1 MTWSWVGLD
10 GKNVA
15 AVVSHTRIDLLDT
28 QDFSLLGR
36 IVPGPNAANQPFHD
50 TPILLTQ
57 WNARRASLVSLS
69 STVLMIHCPDPVAKY
84 AKYRVSYAHAWS
96 MRFEAGEV
104 THLALSRCSYSML
117 MGGPR
122 GISLWECSPNDES
135 VKYSCVWRKQT
146 PCDQLA
152 FSPSRC
158 VFATA
163 QTGATEVY
171 VWRQEQHDDGSNIE
185 KQILGHDEGVVYI
198 SWKPATHNDA
208 TTSDDSNG
216 QVPSKWFQPERMLL
230 TMTAEKTIRIWTEKA
245 SGCGTPLMQCVVF
258 IQPQANLDIAMTR
271 WVLPRTRNISEELF
285 ASSKDD
291 GSKKKK
297 TREWL
302 SVIDTSGVLHVWQ
315 LTGLD
320 AKPRLKKT
328 DFTFKVDGNEDD
340 DARSVIKQV
349 QVIGYFSQTGAGD
362 PSALSILLER
372 TDHVLLSYRIDCTSL
387 KYPILKDKSWHR
399 GHTEPITALATHPS
413 LPLVATTS
421 AREIMVFWL
430 SLSTFTNVSK
440 LVPSCIMTCDEQI
453 ASIQWIPTK
462 HFDAVPL
469 LLVTMASGVFQI
481 YSTTGADQGK
491 MLSSPKPGLGN
502 RLRLPSM
509 HYPWTYYS
517 HELGE
522 SGFEYEVGLKP
533 DPHFGLGL
541 TFDTLGEKLVVTA
554 FVHGDED
561 HNHRL
566 PGQASGQIDMLDQ
579 CVSVNG
585 VSVKGF
591 SLERFRNLV
600 YDTIASTDGP
610 VTLRFRSSGG
620 NFNDVARRALELDD
634 ATQVEETAI
643 RYDDDEDEE
652 DDEADDGDDVSH
664 EDHAQQGRR
673 LLARVQ
679 SKTLLGVDSVGSVS
693 LYGGWRVIGSESTGC
708 VYEHV
713 SVAPVY
719 SDAGAYTS
727 DVVLIFAIEAA
738 SQELHAYLGTYLAS
752 THATFYLHKLEM
764 VSNVRSTMGHITVL
778 GTERDYRQRA
788 FSSIVK
794 PAPNDV
800 TWNALLFVGDATG
813 AIQHWR
819 CRVTHQTIDFSL
831 IHACE
836 PLVTPS
842 PSPSSSV
849 APHQFFRRGHAMP
862 SEAVTAGVYHIE
874 MDDPNRLAVLYADR
888 PNDVYVW
895 EGESGLGI
903 LRLEACISSQSN
915 WGPVTSFSWCSGHV
929 EFHIDPLAIQYV
941 GGVVIYTYDAQ
952 HQTWLPLSKP
962 IVTGLTMFDCTRDA
976 SALILACG
984 VSDGP
989 LYQCAA
995 LNDTP
1000 TIVGKWDEPGRLRK
1014 RDWVQYWNR
1023 TTKPKHCPVW
1033 HPYVLLTTL
1042 CGLPARVGLV
1052 HTALADYRP
1061 AFDFHQAFGET
1072 VQLLKLLARVLED
1085 DMSTDMSAQTGVLIV
1100 LQETPTAPA
1109 SLLGRYANAKG
1120 NQPRSNRAMDLFAPS
1135 PPTRTAPPT
1144 PMDEGVLN
1152 NRDIGTLTT
1161 AIDAV
1166 LRRLTQKVQVR
1177 YEEQEHR
1184 NAYVLFES
1192 FEVEHGLQFKAVL
1205 SFLQKMQHLS
1215 LNGYDVPAQRYVL
1228 GHVLSTCLQ
1237 DVLHDA
1243 DDLAGVF
1250 AMPVVPIDEAGV
1262 AVAGGPPPTVE
1273 GFLHDV
1279 PASSVSWA
1287 LQSESQNV
1295 LLEQCLHPQAL
1306 WDDLKPMWLGLWV
1319 RDPAKLREIVER
1331 MAKCTFMRTRDAM
1344 SVSLLYLA
1352 LGKKNVLGAL
1362 AKVSRVESN
1371 KTLADFLVHD
1381 FSEERWSTAAV
1392 RNAYSLLRK
1401 KQYDLAAAF
1410 FLLPQ
1415 PPRLQEA
1422 LRICI
1427 GRLNDPSLAMIIAR
1441 LVETASVSSTF
1452 EASDIYN
1459 VGPLTAEV
1467 LKTSLVP
1474 LFREQENRWLESTA
1488 LWWLGEYEQAS
1499 AVLTPSGQPIDVV
1512 NMDAL
1517 QRMLSDAKPNE
1528 AQAPHM
1534 SIALRT
1540 KMSLDFFINLTSLSL
1555 HYQYLYCE
1563 VKRPLVH
1570 FAYTSLLEM
1579 APTKKEEDVLTTS
1592 TDVDHAYSFGAY
1604 VCKHVGLNDT
1614 ALLQMLQAR
1623 HLLNIHVK
1631 KNFMH
1636 IIDAQHQAP
1645 THLSSP
1651 RSEMDVYQRQ
1661 HHWYLE
1667 PKTSSSSSSSNALFG
1682 SPRSANVTR
1691 RRSSF
1696 SLAQHLTLET
1706 DRTSLTEE
1714 DWQDLLHGAAT
1725 SPSSTD
1731 DVPSLWPKHEIADIE
1746 CRRWSSSAFVGKMIG
1761 LRVAREMISHFRL
1774 SVKRHIHPLSTRV
1787 RIDHVS
1793 YLNDLCAPLCAQFR
1807 VDRQYILEATL
1818 GVLQPHAQMHMVECC
1833 FLLSELSRDAVMH
1846 EWVNFVSLN
1855 MLHSSASFTT
1865 CQITAEVFR
1874 DWEHLT
1880 IQLCYLQHLF
1890 EEGTLALP
1898 RPLRAVL
1905 GLAIRLGSL
1914 LLVWCTNQPQLL
1926 LDVTSQYEQTFAA
1939 NLAILK
1945 QVNMSA
1951 VTFLDRSGACNISN
1965 FGYSFLE
1972 QFAAVQPGS
1981 HLLQVRRLYTTIL
1994 MVQLIRTLFCNGKKV
2009 LADAFE
2015 VEYPLDETTQHV
2027 MMYNALYAP
2036 KKLWKH
2042 WVDAPLTGLKR
2053 WYLSMEAHVLTEF
2066 HDIVKDTSCFCGHFG
2081 LDQLVRPVDVPAPEL
2096 PTLDLAHMSDEMIML
2111 YMNHPKLG
2119 VTMTMRRFR
2128 LEPRVYV
2135 PCFTLKDAFAW
2146 LSAHHLCATVEEAQA
2161 LLGRWCLNHKLRWLV
2176 RRRSRLAAPSLEVHV
2191 APNVHHTMSLNVPP
2205 PVVEKTS
2212 ISPEAI
2218 PDEAFFFVNPWEV
2231 DAPAN
2236 LARYMLGMDPASP
2249 PKKTPQAQP
2258 SRVDLGWDTFLP
2270 MSDQICEEAAGL
2282 MFPDSHMREV
2292 WKALCGEGWFVTAV
2306 QHFDADGGYIKTS
2319 SRWKETVTHARWLTD
2334 VFKQVQRNKLFRHL
2348 GLPHRLVAVLT
2359 VKLVA
2364 GSHLIPSDLLGYS
2377 ADPYV
2382 FFQLSY
2388 PRHESPRPTPNGWA
2402 ISTYRSRHA
2411 VSTLEPTWNSP
2422 DDVFVYRF
2430 ALPVHEAHAPDMP
2443 LASSSLEALQ
2453 QQAYSGPP
2461 TDLYCSVYNKCKVRS
2476 HPFMGQTKV
2485 SLLDLAEDHPLDVW
2499 APLQDVASGSLH
2511 LVISVKYTL
2520 MSSTS
2525 YEEDFVLPRNVEC
2538 DLCQGDVVIDGS
2550 PTDHTPTNNST

>member
-15 AVVSHTRIDLLDT
+15 AVVSSTRIDLLDT

-36 IVPGPNAANQPFHD
+36 IVPGPNTTNQPYHD

-69 STVLMIHCPDPVAKY
+69 SNVLMIHCPDPDARY
-84 AKYRVSYAHAWS
+84 AKHRVTYSHVWS
-96 MRFEAGEV
+96 MRFEPGEF
-104 THLALSRCSYSML
+104 TNLALSRCSYSML
-117 MGGPR
+117 LGGPR
-122 GISLWECSPNDES
+122 GISLWESPTGEAA
-135 VKYSCVWRKQT
+135 VQYSCVWRHDT
-146 PCDQLA
+146 SCDQLA

-163 QTGATEVY
+163 QTGASEVY
-171 VWRQEQHDDGSNIE
+171 VWRQRTHDDGTNVE
-185 KQILGHDEGVVYI
+185 KQVLGHDEGVVYI

-208 TTSDDSNG
+208 TPSADDSNG
-216 QVPSKWFQPERMLL
+216 QVASKWYHPERMLL
-230 TMTAEKTIRIWTEKA
+230 TMTAEKTIRIWTETSA
-245 SGCGTPLMQCVVF
+245 AGGMPLMQCVVF
-258 IQPQANLDIAMTR
+258 IQPQANLDIAMAR

-285 ASSKDD
+285 QSST
-291 GSKKKK
+291 STENKKK
-297 TREWL
+297 REWL
-302 SVIDTSGVLHVWQ
+302 SVIDSGGVLHIWQ

-340 DARSVIKQV
+340 EQQSVIKQV

-372 TDHVLLSYRIDCTSL
+372 KDHVLLSYRIDCSSL
-387 KYPILKDKSWHR
+387 KYPVLKDKSWHR
-399 GHTEPITALATHPS
+399 GHTKPILALATHPS

-421 AREIMVFWL
+421 AHEIMVFWL

-440 LVPSCIMTCDEQI
+440 LVPSCIMTCDETI
-453 ASIQWIPTK
+453 ASIAWIPTK

-469 LLVTMASGVFQI
+469 LLVTMASGLFQV
-481 YSTTGADQGK
+481 YSTTGADQVK
-491 MLSSPKPGLGN
+491 MLSSPKLADHAN

-517 HELGE
+517 HDSGE

-579 CVSVNG
+579 CIAVNG
-585 VSVKGF
+585 RSVKGY
-591 SLERFRNLV
+591 SLAEFRNLV
-600 YDTIASTDGP
+600 YDTIAATPGAP
-610 VTLRFRSSGG
+610 VVLRFRSSGG
-620 NFNDVARRALELDD
+620 NFADVARRALELAD
-634 ATQVEETAI
+634 AVPVVDADADE
-643 RYDDDEDEE
+643 DDDED
-652 DDEADDGDDVSH
+652 DDDDTEDVSSAH
-664 EDHAQQGRR
+664 EQPSQQGRR

-679 SKTLLGVDSVGSVS
+679 SKTLLDIDSVGSVS
-693 LYGGWRVIGSESTGC
+693 LYGGWRVIGHEVTGAA
-708 VYEHV
+708 YQHV
-713 SVAPVY
+713 TVAPVY

-727 DVVLIFAIEAA
+727 DVVLVFAIESAT
-738 SQELHAYLGTYLAS
+738 QELHAWLGTYLAS
-752 THATFYLHKLEM
+752 TQAAFFLHRLAF
-764 VSNVRSTMGHITVL
+764 VSDVSRTMGHVTVL

-788 FSSIVK
+788 FSSLGK
-794 PAPNDV
+794 AASGL
-800 TWNALLFVGDATG
+800 TWNALLFVGDAAG

-819 CRVTHQTIDFSL
+819 CRVTQHTIDFSL

-836 PLVTPS
+836 PALPPPS
-842 PSPSSSV
+842 RTGTV
-849 APHQFFRRGHAMP
+849 APAAFSRRGMALAAP
-862 SEAVTAGVYHIE
+862 EAPVGVYHIE

-888 PNDVYVW
+888 PYDVYVW

-903 LRLEACISSQSN
+903 LRLEACISSQG

-929 EFHIDPLAIQYV
+929 EFHIDPLAVQYV
-941 GGVVIYTYDAQ
+941 GGLVIYTYDVQ
-952 HQTWLPLSKP
+952 HQTWVPLSKP
-962 IVTGLTMFDCTRDA
+962 LVTGLTMFDCTRDA

-984 VSDGP
+984 ASDFARP
-989 LYQCAA
+989 AA
-995 LNDTP
+995 AVLNDTP

-1023 TTKPKHCPVW
+1023 ASKPKHCPVW
-1033 HPYVLLTTL
+1033 HPFVLLTTL

-1052 HTALADYRP
+1052 HTALADYHP
-1061 AFDFHQAFGET
+1061 AYDFHQAFAET

-1085 DMSTDMSAQTGVLIV
+1085 DMSTDVSAQTGVLV
-1100 LQETPTAPA
+1100 FLQETPTTA
-1109 SLLGRYANAKG
+1109 SLVGRYTNAKG
-1120 NQPRSNRAMDLFAPS
+1120 VLASQRSNRAMDLFSRS
-1135 PPTRTAPPT
+1135 PPTRVAPSLDT
-1144 PMDEGVLN
+1144 PDLT
-1152 NRDIGTLTT
+1152 NRDVATLTT

-1166 LRRLTQKVQVR
+1166 RRRMTQKVQVR

-1192 FEVEHGLQFKAVL
+1192 FETEHVLQFKAVL

-1243 DDLAGVF
+1243 DDLADVF
-1250 AMPVVPIDEAGV
+1250 AQPLVSVDDTGA
-1262 AVAGGPPPTVE
+1262 AVAGGAPQTVE

-1279 PASSVSWA
+1279 PSSSVMWA
-1287 LQSESQNV
+1287 LHSESQNV
-1295 LLEQCLHPQAL
+1295 LIEQCLHPQAL
-1306 WDDLKPMWLGLWV
+1306 WDDLRPMWLGLWV

-1344 SVSLLYLA
+1344 SVCLLYLA
-1352 LGKKNVLGAL
+1352 LGKKSVLGAL
-1362 AKVSRVESN
+1362 AKVSRLDSN
-1371 KTLADFLVHD
+1371 KTLAEFLLHD
-1381 FSEERWSTAAV
+1381 FTEERWSSAAV

-1422 LRICI
+1422 LRICL
-1427 GRLNDPSLAMIIAR
+1427 GRLNDPSLAMVIAR
-1441 LVETASVSSTF
+1441 LVEGARLSSTF

-1459 VGPLTAEV
+1459 VGPQTTEILR
-1467 LKTSLVP
+1467 TSLVP
-1474 LFREQENRWLESTA
+1474 MFRDQGNRWLESTA
-1488 LWWLGEYEQAS
+1488 LWWLGDFELA
-1499 AVLTPSGQPIDVV
+1499 ATVLSPSGQPVDVV
-1512 NMDAL
+1512 DTAGVAA
-1517 QRMLSDAKPNE
+1517 MLADGKVPA
-1528 AQAPHM
+1528 AQAPLVTV
-1534 SIALRT
+1534 ALRT
-1540 KMSLDFFINLTSLSL
+1540 KSSTDFFINLTSLAL

-1563 VKRPLVH
+1563 VKRPLVK
-1570 FAYTSLLEM
+1570 FAYDAIAE
-1579 APTKKEEDVLTTS
+1579 AHPERKEEDILTTS

-1631 KNFMH
+1631 KNYMH
-1636 IIDAQHQAP
+1636 IIDAQHQQQLL
-1645 THLSSP
+1645 HLSSP
-1651 RSEMDVYQRQ
+1651 RAEMDRRAP
-1661 HHWYLE
+1661 YLE
-1667 PKTSSSSSSSNALFG
+1667 TRSATLFG

-1696 SLAQHLTLET
+1696 SLAQHLTLDT
-1706 DRTSLTEE
+1706 ASDRTSLTEE
-1714 DWQDLLHGAAT
+1714 DWQDLLHGASRA
-1725 SPSSTD
+1725 PAPTD
-1731 DVPSLWPKHEIADIE
+1731 EAPNPWPKHEIADIE

-1761 LRVAREMISHFRL
+1761 MRVARELISHFRL
-1774 SVKRHIHPLSTRV
+1774 SVKRHIHPASLRAT
-1787 RIDHVS
+1787 IDHAT
-1793 YLNDLCAPLCAQFR
+1793 YLNELCAPLCAQFR

-1818 GVLQPHAQMHMVECC
+1818 GVLQPHAQMHMIECC
-1833 FLLSELSRDAVMH
+1833 FLLSELHRPAVMH
-1846 EWVNFVSLN
+1846 EWVYFVSLN

-1890 EEGTLALP
+1890 EAGTLELP
-1898 RPLRAVL
+1898 APLLAVL

-1926 LDVTSQYEQTFAA
+1926 LDVTSQYEQTFDA
-1939 NLAILK
+1939 NLAVLQ

-1972 QFAAVQPGS
+1972 QFAAV
-1981 HLLQVRRLYTTIL
+1981 RRLYTTIL
-1994 MVQLIRTLFCNGKKV
+1994 VVQLIRTFFCNGKKV
-2009 LADAFE
+2009 LQEAFFDDAP
-2015 VEYPLDETTQHV
+2015 VGAP
-2027 MMYNALYAP
+2027 MYNALYAP
-2036 KKLWKH
+2036 KKLWKQ
-2042 WVDAPLTGLKR
+2042 WVDAPFTGLKR
-2053 WYLSMEAHVLTEF
+2053 WYLAMEAHVLSEF
-2066 HDIVKDTSCFCGHFG
+2066 HDVVKDHSCVCGLYG
-2081 LDQLVRPVDVPAPEL
+2081 LDQLVRPATPPAPEL
-2096 PTLDLAHMSDEMIML
+2096 PSLAGASDDVVML
-2111 YMNHPKLG
+2111 YMNHPLTG
-2119 VTMTMRRFR
+2119 VAMTLRRFR

-2146 LSAHHLCATVEEAQA
+2146 LAGRGLCATVEEAQA
-2161 LLGRWCLNHKLRWLV
+2161 LLGRWCVNHKLRWLV
-2176 RRRSRLAAPSLEVHV
+2176 RRRSRLATPAPEVHTH
-2191 APNVHHTMSLNVPP
+2191 AQHHTLSLNLPP
-2205 PVVEKTS
+2205 PIVDKPS

-2236 LARYMLGMDPASP
+2236 LARYMHGQEPGSP
-2249 PKKTPQAQP
+2249 PKKPAAAT
-2258 SRVDLGWDTFLP
+2258 RVDLGWDSFLP
-2270 MSDQICEEAAGL
+2270 ISDQICEEAAGL
-2282 MFPDSHMREV
+2282 MFPDAAVQEV
-2292 WKALCGEGWFVTAV
+2292 WKVVCGEGWFVTAV
-2306 QHFDADGGYIKTS
+2306 QHFDADGGYVKTS
-2319 SRWKETVTHARWLTD
+2319 ARWQETPPSRWLTD
-2334 VFKQVQRNKLFRHL
+2334 VFKQVQRNRLFRHL
-2348 GLPHRLVAVLT
+2348 GLPHRLVAVLS

-2364 GSHLIPSDLLGYS
+2364 GTHLIPSDLLGYS

-2382 FFQLSY
+2382 FVQASCAR
-2388 PRHESPRPTPNGWA
+2388 PADARPTPNGWS
-2402 ISTYRSRHA
+2402 INTYRSRHA
-2411 VSTLEPTWNSP
+2411 VATLEPAWGTA
-2422 DDVFVYRF
+2422 DDVFVFRF
-2430 ALPVHEAHAPDMP
+2430 ALPVHEAHAGDLP
-2443 LASSSLEALQ
+2443 LASAALESLLQ
-2453 QQAYSGPP
+2453 HAYSGPP
-2461 TDLYCSVYNKCKVRS
+2461 TELFVSVYNKCKVRA
-2476 HPFMGQTKV
+2476 HPFMGQAKARALYKMR
-2485 SLLDLAEDHPLDVW
+2485 LLDLAEDHPLDVW
-2499 APLQDVASGSLH
+2499 APLEDVASGALRFQ
-2511 LVISVKYTL
+2511 ISVKYQL

-2525 YEEDFVLPRNVEC
+2525 YEEDFVQPRNLEC
-2538 DLCQGDVVIDGS
+2538 DLCQGDVIIETS
-2550 PTDHTPTNNST
+2550 PSPAESRVDV